1 MPDQREILVF
11 GSHVY
16 GSYIHCERI
25 PRAGETVAGTGYRAM
40 VLDDGGKGSNQAM
53 CAARLTGKTS
63 LVSAIGTDRGGE
75 EGLAV
80 LSAEGCD
87 VSRVLHS
94 PDLPT
99 GVSLAAIDGAG
110 MSIIIT
116 DPGANL
122 MLTADAARSNET
134 VFGQHMFCLLQFESP
149 KDGALEAARLA
160 RKHGARSMLTPGPMV
175 ALDKDDLKGLDIII
189 PNETEAAELL
199 GVEEISDYRAAARE
213 ICARWGVSNTI
224 ITCGSRGAVA
234 WWESVLVEVPA
245 FKVDAKNT
253 IGAGDAF
260 AAASALALCRG
271 LEISQALRFAA
282 AVAAISVSTA
292 AAPWTSYPS
301 LNHVHDFLANAGE
314 ALRLPPISGL

>member
-25 PRAGETVAGTGYRAM
+25 PRPGETVAGTGYHPM

-53 CAARLTGKTS
+53 CAARLTGRTS

-75 EGLAV
+75 EGLAL

-87 VSRVLHS
+87 VSRVLRS

-99 GVSLAAIDGAG
+99 GVSLAAIDRTG

-122 MLTADAARSNET
+122 MLTADAAKSNEAA
-134 VFGQHMFCLLQFESP
+134 FGRHMFCLLQFEGP

-175 ALDKDDLKGLDIII
+175 ALNKDELEGLDIII

-213 ICARWGVSNTI
+213 ICARWDVTNTI

-234 WWESVLVEVPA
+234 WWENALIEVSA
-245 FKVDAKNT
+245 FKVNAKNT

-260 AAASALALCRG
+260 AASCALALCRG
-271 LEISQALRFAA
+271 LDISQALRFAA
-282 AVAAISVSTA
+282 AVAAISVSA
-292 AAPWTSYPS
+292 AGAPWASYPS
-301 LNHVHDFLANAGE
+301 LNNVHDFLAHVGE
-314 ALRLPPISGL
+314 TIRLPPISDL